1 MEESIRELQ
10 VAVYGESYLE
20 GGKLG
25 GISGDIEEI
34 KERLSEIEERVK
46 ELEELRGGSEWLS
59 PRQAL
64 AYLSIS
70 KATFYKAVHEG
81 KLPLYK
87 LDLKDSKLVR
97 VKRSDLDQLFKL
109 SE

>member
-1 MEESIRELQ
+1 MEESIRELH
-10 VAVYGESYLE
+10 GFIDELF
-20 GGKLG
+20 
-25 GISGDIEEI
+25 DRI
-34 KERLSEIEERVK
+34 KALEERVK
-46 ELEELRGGSEWLS
+46 ELEGLYRGSEWFS

-97 VKRSDLDQLFKL
+97 VKKVDLDQLFKL